1 MIDIEYEQYDFKK
14 AMQENVNKKF
24 AVLLKDNG
32 FVKYKKN
39 KFAREKD
46 QIVQLISFSIE
57 KDRMKVFAMFIPVY
71 INEDS
76 CLEYGIEV
84 TGSNGYR
91 LLNGKYFTTVYEP
104 EKFNKEIQYRNY
116 CEKHK
121 LSLQKIYSAIEEG
134 IIPEMDE
141 VDSLEKF
148 IVLLEEQNACFFSN
162 PFWPELKKNITYQYV
177 MGVYKCISNDF
188 AGGMNMLKQVQA
200 IDCIWWEILKRYET
214 ESVDE
219 FMKEY
224 NENCDEM
231 RRYYKL
237 L

>member
-134 IIPEMDE
+134 IIPEIYSTIRRTE
-141 VDSLEKF
+141 CL
-148 IVLLEEQNACFFSN
+148 FF
-162 PFWPELKKNITYQYV
+162 
-177 MGVYKCISNDF
+177 
-188 AGGMNMLKQVQA
+188 
-200 IDCIWWEILKRYET
+200 
-214 ESVDE
+214 
-219 FMKEY
+219 
-224 NENCDEM
+224 
-231 RRYYKL
+231 
-237 L
+237 